1 MGNGI
6 GKCPFDRSTSYEL
19 STNHVIGV
27 ALLTLCV
34 VAQILVALFWWGYQS
49 QNIRIIQEN
58 DLRAMQEA
66 MGPGGRRM
74 KPKKPNKKKKAI
86 PEAELDEEDLALIGL
101 DRVRQKKERD
111 FIKYQLRPEA
121 QHPSHLMP
129 GI

>member
-27 ALLTLCV
+27 ALFTLCV
-34 VAQILVALFWWGYQS
+34 LAQILVALFWWGYQS

-74 KPKKPNKKKKAI
+74 KP
-86 PEAELDEEDLALIGL
+86 
-101 DRVRQKKERD
+101 
-111 FIKYQLRPEA
+111 
-121 QHPSHLMP
+121 
-129 GI
+129 